1 MNGAES
7 KTLTSL
13 LMFICE
19 GEGSSCRG
27 EVRFSSLH
35 RWKQGQP
42 SVTDDETSESQD
54 GLIIILPFIQEQDE
68 ATQEVNTTV
77 QEFYCQTE
85 KKSSRSEGSEED
97 EDEGHGE
104 RLPLSIST

>member
-1 MNGAES
+1 MKVKAAAAGEKSVSPASTDGNKVS
-7 KTLTSL
+7 HLL
-13 LMFICE
+13 LMMK
-19 GEGSSCRG
+19 
-27 EVRFSSLH
+27 H
-35 RWKQGQP
+35 Q
-42 SVTDDETSESQD
+42 SQD
-54 GLIIILPFIQEQDE
+54 CLIIILPFIQEQDE

-104 RLPLSIST
+104 KLPLSIST